1 MALAKDERDRILN
14 LIEAG
19 QISAN
24 DAARLLDTLEN
35 DTRPA
40 RPLEAARERT
50 IRLRI
55 HTLNQQQRQQ
65 NYIVSLPLSM
75 LRASLRLGS
84 YILPQLSSELVT
96 EALAAIATSQ
106 NGRLLDI
113 QDLEQGERIEI
124 FVE

>member
-24 DAARLLDTLEN
+24 DAARLLDTLDS